1 MAMLLVLWIGV
12 SLLFCLALFRAAARP
27 QPSLEDLS
35 RASLKAPE
43 PIHREQEPVRTSK
56 AEPSLRAA

>member
-1 MAMLLVLWIGV
+1 MLLVVWIGL

-27 QPSLEDLS
+27 QPSLENHSQASL
-35 RASLKAPE
+35 RASE
-43 PIHREQEPVRTSK
+43 PIHREQEPVRSSK